1 MSDRRSSRK
10 AAATQKKQGGVAV
23 SREERQH
30 LIEDV
35 AFFHAEHFRH
45 VEPGKLREED
55 RAAAK
60 DEIDSVL
67 KRYTE

>member
-1 MSDRRSSRK
+1 MTDRHSGRK
-10 AAATQKKQGGVAV
+10 AAATQKHQGGVAV
-23 SREERQH
+23 SPEERQH

-35 AFFHAEHFRH
+35 AFFHAEHFRR

>member
-1 MSDRRSSRK
+1 MSDRRSGRK
-10 AAATQKKQGGVAV
+10 TGATQKREGGVAV

-67 KRYTE
+67 KRYKE